1 MVFPWFNTSECQAGS
16 GGPILICHYWF
27 SNGSDWWGYPIVV
40 CVFAGFLTPS
50 PPFSASIVTN
60 TCISSSFEQPEEAV
74 GAFRS
79 QGWCCFV
86 CSLDRFLFL
95 GFLPGS
101 SPLVMTWGSGSNLKR
116 ASYASPWISSCIRPS
131 GSFVTFIFVAII
143 VMPSSSKLTRLDL
156 ILLLFSSG
164 LLGFVLWR
172 FVKCFFFF
180 LYPWVSILSLSMSL
194 QPQHTNSVC

>member
-1 MVFPWFNTSECQAGS
+1 
-16 GGPILICHYWF
+16 
-27 SNGSDWWGYPIVV
+27 VV

-79 QGWCCFV
+79 HGWCCFV

-116 ASYASPWISSCIRPS
+116 ASSASPWISSCFRPS

-164 LLGFVLWR
+164 LLRAGLAKI
-172 FVKCFFFF
+172 VKSYLNVFFF
-180 LYPWVSILSLSMSL
+180 SLNL
-194 QPQHTNSVC
+194 HTLPQYEPTTAAH